1 MNKLIHFYLKM
12 KVRDTELS
20 DSIAFLACPIPYNFY
35 IEFSFINK
43 ILERS

>member
-12 KVRDTELS
+12 SVRDTELS
-20 DSIAFLACPIPYNFY
+20 DSIVILTCPIPHNFY